1 MIKPDGYMN
10 IGKIIDMIYNKGKF
24 TISKLKLCKFTKDNA
39 AEFYAEHYGKPFYDF
54 LINYVTSDYVVG
66 MELVKK
72 DAIKEWRNFIGPT
85 NVVKAQQEAPNSIRA
100 LFGTKEK
107 NTVHGSDCQES
118 VNREINIVFK
128 KIKHKPT
135 LTNCACLLIKPH
147 AIAEGNAGKII
158 DMAENAG
165 YPDSIADAVTAL
177 YSSGEITGI
186 GKISETDRTSKEYR
200 LSLDAVD
207 AALGGNRI

>member
-1 MIKPDGYMN
+1 MMKN
-10 IGKIIDMIYNKGKF
+10 GKKTVSAVFSVMTAVLSALNTQAVSTNRITQSEREYLAAVITVSCEGKVL
-24 TISKLKLCKFTKDNA
+24 SERVQL
-39 AEFYAEHYGKPFYDF
+39 
-54 LINYVTSDYVVG
+54 
-66 MELVKK
+66 
-72 DAIKEWRNFIGPT
+72 
-85 NVVKAQQEAPNSIRA
+85 
-100 LFGTKEK
+100 
-107 NTVHGSDCQES
+107 
-118 VNREINIVFK
+118 
-128 KIKHKPT
+128 
-135 LTNCACLLIKPH
+135 
-147 AIAEGNAGKII
+147 AGKII